1 MIKIIHLSKN
11 ISQNN
16 LTANKKNPALTCKNN
31 LDKLQNIFIEKGCWE
46 LKRELIHLEN
56 ITKTFGSLMV
66 LDEIDLTIHENEF
79 MTLLGPSGCG
89 KTTLLRIIGGF
100 EMPDSG
106 KIIFDGKDITQVSP
120 NKRPINTVFQK
131 YSLFS
136 HMNVEENISFGP
148 KIAGKSAD
156 YIRDKI
162 KYALKLVNLDGYE
175 KHDVTKLSGGQ
186 QQRIAIARAIVNEP
200 KVLLLDEPLSA
211 LDLKLR
217 ISMRKELVRI
227 NRETGITFVFVTHD
241 QEEALS
247 MSDTIVVM
255 NQGYIQQVG
264 TPENVY
270 NEPENA
276 FVADFIGD
284 SNIIDGVMVRDKL
297 VRILN
302 REYACVDTGFPE
314 NCPVDVQIRP
324 EDITIAEPQENALNG
339 VVTRVTFFGVL
350 YDITVEAEG
359 VEWLIQSTHGRTV
372 GDKVSL
378 HFDEDNIQIMMKP
391 QSEDEAVAQEI

>member
-1 MIKIIHLSKN
+1 MRRACFSF
-11 ISQNN
+11 
-16 LTANKKNPALTCKNN
+16 TE
-31 LDKLQNIFIEKGCWE
+31 KLKSERLLG

-56 ITKTFGSLMV
+56 VVKKFGDLTV
-66 LDEIDLTIHENEF
+66 LDEIDLTIYENEF
-79 MTLLGPSGCG
+79 VTLLGPSGCG

-100 EMPDSG
+100 EKPDAG
-106 KIIFDGKDITQVSP
+106 KIIFGGKDISDVPP
-120 NKRPINTVFQK
+120 NRRPVNTVFQK

-136 HMNVEENISFGP
+136 HMNVEENIAFGL

-156 YIRDKI
+156 YISDKV
-162 KYALKLVNLDGYE
+162 KYALKLVNLEGYE
-175 KHDVTKLSGGQ
+175 KHSVTKLSGGQ

-217 ISMRKELVRI
+217 RAMRNELVRI
-227 NRETGITFVFVTHD
+227 NRETGITFIFVTHD

-264 TPENVY
+264 TPENIY

-297 VRILN
+297 VRILG
-302 REYACVDTGFPE
+302 REYPCVDEGFPPE
-314 NCPVDVQIRP
+314 SPVDVQIRP
-324 EDITIAEPQENALNG
+324 EDITLTEPQENALTG
-339 VVTRVTFFGVL
+339 SVSRVVFWGMS
-350 YDITVEAEG
+350 YDITVEAG
-359 VEWLIQSTHGRTV
+359 GFSWLVQSIHGRKV
-372 GDKVSL
+372 GEVVSL
-378 HFDEDNIQIMMKP
+378 QLDPQNIQIMAKP
-391 QSEDEAVAQEI
+391 QSEDEQIAQEI